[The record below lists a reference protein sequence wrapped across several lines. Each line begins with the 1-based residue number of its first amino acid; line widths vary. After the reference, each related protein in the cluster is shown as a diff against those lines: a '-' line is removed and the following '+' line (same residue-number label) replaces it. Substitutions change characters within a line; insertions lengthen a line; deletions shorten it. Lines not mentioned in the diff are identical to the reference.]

1 MPLRLSLID
10 DDSTTLFLVERLL
23 KQKFPEA
30 QIACFDCPLKAF
42 EDIHQNGTD
51 MVITDHGLG
60 PMTGAEL
67 IQQLRAERVQI
78 PMVMISNNPE
88 AANEAKAAGADDFVD
103 KGEINRLPELIYQM
117 LGCPQAQLEPIRDPR
132 RSGLR

>member
-1 MPLRLSLID
+1 MSLRLSLID

-23 KQKFPEA
+23 KQRFPDAE
-30 QIACFDCPLKAF
+30 ISCFDCPLKAF
-42 EDIHQNGTD
+42 EQIRRSGTD
-51 MVITDHGLG
+51 VVITDHGLG

-67 IQQLRAERVQI
+67 IQQLRAEKVRI

-103 KGEINRLPELIYQM
+103 KGEIKRLPELISHI
-117 LGCPQAQLEPIRDPR
+117 LGCPQA
-132 RSGLR
+132 G